1 MCRGIYNT
9 SPCELFAEAVIG
21 IGSPAPMDAR
31 TISFL
36 VDTGATGTLINAVDA
51 TRLGLTFDSQGQPQR
66 DNIPLPRFGDAS
78 GVGGEIRTYRLDN
91 IFFTIISHGINERE
105 RHTEYIES
113 LSVAEPRYQYESL
126 MGMDLLVR
134 FNLLIDPEVLMVNFT
149 RIPVRG
155 TSYLVQ
161 HS

>member
-1 MCRGIYNT
+1 MCKGIYNT

-31 TISFL
+31 TINFL

-51 TRLGLTFDSQGQPQR
+51 TRLGLTYDSQGRPRQ
-66 DNIPLPRFGDAS
+66 DSVLLPRAEDAL
-78 GVGGEIRTYRLDN
+78 GIGGQIPTYRLDN
-91 IFFTIISHGINERE
+91 VFLTLISHGINESE

-113 LSVAEPRYQYESL
+113 LSVADPQYQYESL
-126 MGMDLLVR
+126 MGMDLLKR
-134 FNLLIDPEVLMVNFT
+134 FNLLIDSEALTVNFV